1 MKHHH
6 QHLTSGRGFAYRL
19 AIASLAALAITPAYA
34 TDGYF
39 DFGYGIKSKGIGGAG
54 VAFPQDSIAPATNP
68 AGAAFIA
75 DRLDF
80 GLTYFRPDRSASL
93 GGTNYDGNGTDDFF
107 IPEIGYKHSL
117 TPNLDF
123 ALTVFGNGGMN
134 TDYSAP
140 LFDTPLPGV
149 PSDAGIDLSQ
159 LFVAPTLAYKIHAD
173 HAIGISPIFAYQRF
187 KAHGLQE
194 FGVANAGYDD
204 SYGGGVR
211 IGYTGKLTDWLT
223 VGATYQSRIYASR
236 FDQYSGLFAEHG
248 DFDIPSNF
256 ALGFALHP
264 TKELT
269 FAFDVERIFYSE
281 VASVGNPL
289 TPANSV
295 NLGQDNGPGFG
306 WRDVTAIKT
315 GIAYQASDT
324 LTLRIG
330 YNYSTQPIRNGQ
342 TYFNV
347 LAPGVVQQ
355 HATAGLTWQFRE
367 NWELSA
373 FYVHAFD
380 QTVNGDGP
388 PFGVADLSMH
398 QDSLG
403 ISLGWVF

>member
-1 MKHHH
+1 MKHHSS
-6 QHLTSGRGFAYRL
+6 LTPASNVAPRL
-19 AIASLAALAITPAYA
+19 AIAGLAALAIPSAHG

-68 AGAAFIA
+68 AGAAFLA
-75 DRLDF
+75 DRLDI
-80 GLTYFRPDRSASL
+80 GLSYFRPDRSAAI
-93 GGTNYDGNGTDDFF
+93 GGTTYDGNGSADFF
-107 IPEIGYKHSL
+107 IPEVGYKHTL
-117 TPNLDF
+117 NPDLDF
-123 ALTVFGNGGMN
+123 AVTVFGNGGMN

-149 PSDAGIDLSQ
+149 PSNAGIDLTQ

-173 HAIGISPIFAYQRF
+173 HAIGISPVFAYQRF

-194 FGVANAGYDD
+194 FGVPDAGYDD

-211 IGYTGKLTDWLT
+211 LGYSGNLTDWLT

-236 FDQYSGLFAEHG
+236 FERYAGLFAEHG
-248 DFDIPSNF
+248 HFDIPSNF

-269 FAFDVERIFYSE
+269 FAFDVERILYSE
-281 VASVGNPL
+281 VASVGNSL

-295 NLGQDNGPGFG
+295 LLGQDNGPGFG

-324 LTLRIG
+324 LTLRVG
-330 YNYSTQPIRNGQ
+330 YNYSTQPISSNQ
-342 TYFNV
+342 TYFNI

-355 HATAGLTWQFRE
+355 HATAGLTWQFRA

-373 FYVHAFD
+373 FYVHAFE
-380 QTVNGDGP
+380 QTVHGAGP
-388 PFGVADLSMH
+388 PFGVANLSMQ
-398 QDSLG
+398 QDSFG
-403 ISLGWVF
+403 VSVGWIF